1 MNELLIYLIFIT
13 GLFAVVFINN
23 IIKKIFGLGIMN
35 SAVVLLFIVR
45 GGAIGTQA
53 PILENSVSNVVD
65 PIPQAL
71 MLTAIVISVCITALA
86 LGLAYNLYLQYRT
99 FDIDELRDKIES

>member
-1 MNELLIYLIFIT
+1 MNEMLIYLIFIT
-13 GLFAVVFINN
+13 GLFAVVFVKN

-45 GGAIGTQA
+45 GAEIGDEA
-53 PILENSVSNVVD
+53 PILEKSVSNVVD

-86 LGLAYNLYLQYRT
+86 LGLAYNLYLKYHT
-99 FDIDELRDKIES
+99 FDIDKLRDKIES

>member
-1 MNELLIYLIFIT
+1 MNELLIYLIFLT
-13 GLFAVVFINN
+13 GLFAVVFIKN

-45 GGAIGTQA
+45 GAEIGESA
-53 PILENSVSNVVD
+53 PILENTVYNAVD

-86 LGLAYNLYLQYRT
+86 LGLAYNLYLTYRT